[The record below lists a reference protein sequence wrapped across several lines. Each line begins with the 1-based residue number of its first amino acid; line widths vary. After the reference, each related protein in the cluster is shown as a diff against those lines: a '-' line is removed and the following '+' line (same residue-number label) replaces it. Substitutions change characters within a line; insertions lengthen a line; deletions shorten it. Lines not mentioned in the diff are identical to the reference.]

1 MLLYQKK
8 SNTFIVLLFTIQ
20 TLRFYIMKKILVP
33 TDFSDHAYYAL
44 KVASQI
50 AKKNGGEI
58 ILLHML
64 ELPHQAGDAIG
75 SGHDLPE
82 IMLFKNSAINK
93 LEDLMDDAALEGI
106 QVSEIIQFELAFDGI
121 MKVSSK
127 NDVDLIVMGSHGA
140 SGFKE
145 MFIGSNAEK
154 VVRNSEVP
162 VLIIKKDVGE
172 FNVDKFVFASDFAD
186 EIRKPFNKVVEFA
199 NKFGAELE
207 LVMINTPSSFKPT
220 HLAREIMDKFTANFT
235 INKFTTNIYNDVNI
249 ESGILNFSNHINADL
264 IGVCTHGRK
273 GIAHFFNGSISED
286 LVNHALRPVVTFKI

>member
-8 SNTFIVLLFTIQ
+8 SNTFILLLFTIQ
-20 TLRFYIMKKILVP
+20 TLLFIIMKKILVP

-93 LEDLMDDAALEGI
+93 LEDLMDDATLDGI

-121 MKVSSK
+121 MKVSAK

-154 VVRNSEVP
+154 VVRNSDVP

-172 FNVDKFVFASDFAD
+172 FNVNKFVFASDFTD
-186 EIRKPFNKVVEFA
+186 EIKKPFNKVVEFA

-220 HLAREIMDKFTANFT
+220 RLAQDIMDKFVANFT

-249 ESGILNFSNHINADL
+249 ETGILNFSNHINADL